1 MGKANFNS
9 NNIFKSKSLAV
20 NIQNS
25 TNIPKG
31 ALIRVL
37 HPSKYQASESRYF
50 TDTHLK
56 SVYKFYKQKDLENQ
70 NPDCVIVSSSGVN
83 FVETN

>member
-56 SVYKFYKQKDLENQ
+56 VY
-70 NPDCVIVSSSGVN
+70 IN
-83 FVETN
+83 FTSKMAMNNTLVLATSFQI